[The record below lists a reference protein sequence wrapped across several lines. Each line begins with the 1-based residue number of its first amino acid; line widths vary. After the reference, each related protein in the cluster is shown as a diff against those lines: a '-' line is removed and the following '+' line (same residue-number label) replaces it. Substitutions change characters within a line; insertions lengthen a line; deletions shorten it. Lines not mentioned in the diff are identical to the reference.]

1 MKFNEACKNRSTLS
15 NICLAAS
22 AAISIIIGLVLLY
35 CNATK
40 TVLPGSDTLSLTIN
54 LIIAYGPLTGI
65 PLVGMGFGMF
75 YQEFFESEDDEDE
88 DEEEEY

>member
-1 MKFNEACKNRSTLS
+1 MKFNESTKNRSTLS

-54 LIIAYGPLTGI
+54 LISAYGPLTGI

-88 DEEEEY
+88 DEEGEY

>member
-1 MKFNEACKNRSTLS
+1 MKVNEASKNRSTIS

-40 TVLPGSDTLSLTIN
+40 TVLPGSDTLSLIIN

-65 PLVGMGFGMF
+65 PLLGIGIGMI